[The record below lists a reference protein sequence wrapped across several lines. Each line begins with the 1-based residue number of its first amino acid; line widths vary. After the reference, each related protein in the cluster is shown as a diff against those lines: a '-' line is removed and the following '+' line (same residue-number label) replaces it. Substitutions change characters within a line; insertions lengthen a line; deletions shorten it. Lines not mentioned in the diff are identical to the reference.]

1 MKTKKPLSLLLMFYR
16 SMDLYRW
23 LEETGSPNKHKY
35 PGWKRI
41 GYKPISLCWACEY
54 SIVSEYD
61 DGEVDIDCNKCPLKE
76 LWPDGCSGYLTSP
89 YYKWEH
95 SWNLNERKA
104 CAKIIADYC
113 EKKYNELKEKENKS

>member
-23 LEETGSPNKHKY
+23 LEETGSPNKYKY

-54 SIVSEYD
+54 SIVGEC
-61 DGEVDIDCNKCPLKE
+61 DGEVGVDCDKCPLKE
-76 LWPDGCSGYLTSP
+76 LWPNGCTESASP
-89 YYKWEH
+89 YRNWER
-95 SWNLNERKA
+95 SWNRDERKA

-113 EKKYNELKEKENKS
+113 ENKYNELKEKENQQ